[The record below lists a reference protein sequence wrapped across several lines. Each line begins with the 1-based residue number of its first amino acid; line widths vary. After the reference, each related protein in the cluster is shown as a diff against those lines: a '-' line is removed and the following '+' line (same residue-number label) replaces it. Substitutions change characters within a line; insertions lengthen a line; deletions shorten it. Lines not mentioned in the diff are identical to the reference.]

1 MPLVSFV
8 SYPHNEL
15 IKVIAIFTSP
25 FFAVFIGR
33 KLEDRANRRKDKMEI
48 FKTLMIARITVR
60 NYGWTNESVR
70 ALNIIDIVFADDK
83 NVRQAWKDLYDKYC
97 ISNPSAT
104 EQKQIEN
111 AMYKLIESIGVSLG
125 YKDKITWETIQKPY
139 MPEGMKQQLDNQ
151 NTYQQLALSILGS
164 MYTTMSQNG
173 TVSNTINTSSNE
185 NTESKKEHS

>member
-1 MPLVSFV
+1 MDTSAIDII
-8 SYPHNEL
+8 N
-15 IKVIAIFTSP
+15 VIAITISP
-25 FFAVFIGR
+25 AVAVYIGR

-83 NVRQAWKDLYDKYC
+83 NVRQAWKDLYSKFC
-97 ISNPSAT
+97 NRNPS
-104 EQKQIEN
+104 EVELNEI
-111 AMYKLIESIGVSLG
+111 YKLICKLIENIAISLG
-125 YKDKITWETIQKPY
+125 YKDKITWETIQSPY
-139 MPEGMKQQLDNQ
+139 MPENVKQQLDNQ
-151 NTYQQLALSILGS
+151 NKCQQLFPSILGG

-173 TVSNTINTSSNE
+173 TVSNTIKTSSNE